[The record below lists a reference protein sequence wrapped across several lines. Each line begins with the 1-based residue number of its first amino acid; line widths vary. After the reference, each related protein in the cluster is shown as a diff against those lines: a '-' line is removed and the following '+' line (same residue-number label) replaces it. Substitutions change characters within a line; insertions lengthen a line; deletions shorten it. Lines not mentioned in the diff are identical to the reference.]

1 MHPRNKKMIYK
12 KEQSDNNK
20 ELLKIKYMSPPKLE
34 DNIKRD
40 KYNKITRT

>member
-20 ELLKIKYMSPPKLE
+20 ELLKINYMSLPKLE
-34 DNIKRD
+34 DNIKKD